1 MAPRGRTGTQR
12 RALFFVCL
20 LHFKRKGTQ
29 MHRARIKAAVI
40 AKPRRTLTATEFEL
54 GSNRC
59 LTFVHNACSVKERPA
74 PLPMSGVVVF

>member
-1 MAPRGRTGTQR
+1 
-12 RALFFVCL
+12 
-20 LHFKRKGTQ
+20 